1 MNTKHRLISAFIL
14 SIFFTLTCVFAG
26 ISNNIKREIFQDQE
40 EEITIYKKNEKGLDV
55 YTFTP
60 KNQLDKET
68 LEAIENRMK
77 VVTEQGVLSFSADD
91 KNLVTLIIDPATI
104 TGDGLSHAL
113 AVAVKVHGYYSSN
126 YTIIEL

>member
-1 MNTKHRLISAFIL
+1 MNAKHRLISAFIL
-14 SIFFTLTCVFAG
+14 SIFFTFTCVFAS
-26 ISNNIKREIFQDQE
+26 INDNIKRKNFQDQE
-40 EEITIYKKNEKGLDV
+40 KELMIFKKNEKGLDV

-68 LEAIENRMK
+68 MEAIENRMK

-104 TGDGLSHAL
+104 TEDEWSNTFNIIAQTYG
-113 AVAVKVHGYYSSN
+113 YSSN
-126 YTIIEL
+126 DYKIIEL